1 MKFTE
6 KQERRI
12 ASAIVAI
19 ITSISIIASV
29 KALGELT
36 KVIKIICV
44 IPLAILAK
52 MIKKDMQAFKDEENT
67 GYNYIKYCRE
77 LEKEWNIRILDDEQR
92 ELIDGPENKIKM
104 GFC

>member
-12 ASAIVAI
+12 RSAIVAI
-19 ITSISIIASV
+19 ITSVSIIASV

-44 IPLAILAK
+44 IPLATIAK
-52 MIKKDMQAFKDEENT
+52 MIKKDPQAFKDEENT

-77 LEKEWNIRILDDEQR
+77 LEKEWKIRILDDEQR
-92 ELIDGPENKIKM
+92 QLVDEPQNKNKI